1 MVKLDFSGSVVLVT
15 GAGQGNGEA
24 IARGFAR
31 AGGRVILADRNA
43 DTAKRAAQA
52 IRDGGGD
59 ARAYELDVSDAAAC
73 SRLAERVHAEAGDVK
88 VLVNNAGILIRA
100 PFGQGKPLQ
109 DWDATLRV
117 NLGGPY
123 YMALAFADQLERA
136 KGCILNVGS
145 IQSFVATPNSAAYT
159 ASKGG
164 VAQLTKALACELA
177 RRGVRVNAIA
187 PGVIATPMTES
198 TRSDPAKMA
207 ALLAHVPMK
216 RYAQPDE
223 LIGPALFLCSELASY
238 VTGTIL
244 PVDGGYLA
252 S

>member
-52 IRDGGGD
+52 IRDGSGD

-73 SRLAERVHAEAGDVK
+73 SRLAEQVRAEAGDVK

-123 YMALAFADQLERA
+123 YMALAFADQLERE

-207 ALLAHVPMK
+207 GLLAHVPMK

-252 S
+252 N

>member
-73 SRLAERVHAEAGDVK
+73 SRLAEQVRAEAGDVK

-123 YMALAFADQLERA
+123 YMALAFADQLERK

-207 ALLAHVPMK
+207 SLLAHVPMK

-252 S
+252 N

>member
-117 NLGGPY
+117 N
-123 YMALAFADQLERA
+123 LERA

>member
-24 IARGFAR
+24 IARGFAQ

-52 IRDGGGD
+52 ICDGGGD
-59 ARAYELDVSDAAAC
+59 ARAYELDVSDATAC
-73 SRLAERVHAEAGDVK
+73 SRLAERVRAEVGDVK

-123 YMALAFADQLERA
+123 YMVLAFADQLERT

-164 VAQLTKALACELA
+164 VAQLTKALACEFA
-177 RRGVRVNAIA
+177 SRGVRVNAIA

-198 TRSDPAKMA
+198 SRSDPAKMA
-207 ALLAHVPMK
+207 SLLAHVPMK

-223 LIGPALFLCSELASY
+223 LIGPALFLCSDLASY
-238 VTGTIL
+238 ITGAIL

-252 S
+252 N